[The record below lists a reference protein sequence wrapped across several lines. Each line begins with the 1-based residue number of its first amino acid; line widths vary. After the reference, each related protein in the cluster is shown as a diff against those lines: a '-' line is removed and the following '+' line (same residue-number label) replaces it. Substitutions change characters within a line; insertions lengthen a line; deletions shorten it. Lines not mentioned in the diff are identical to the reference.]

1 MRTVKSLDIMVV
13 SDEGHLADRIST
25 IMSQYHTDV
34 SWHPRIQDIGDGF
47 WANPCSV
54 IVLDTIVP
62 REQLAECEAL
72 LERIQGHNPQPQ
84 VILLTHAED
93 AVRGAGWLSEGG
105 YHYTK
110 IPVSDWELKAII
122 ESAVADQQVAPTETA
137 LPDREKVTQLHK
149 IIGPSEVMQG
159 VFGRIRKAASV
170 DIPILLM
177 GETGTGKDLAAQA
190 IHQLSHRR
198 EKPFLAVNLGSLPS
212 ELVASEL
219 FGHERGSF
227 SGAVDQHRGV
237 FERADGGTVLLDE
250 IDAVEEK
257 VRVSLLRVLEQ
268 QKFNRLG
275 GSEDVTSGAR
285 IIAATN
291 ADLVAMARK
300 GEFRKDLF
308 YRLDVFRI
316 ELPPLR
322 EHPEDIRPLINR
334 FVEIFNESLH
344 SNVKTVAPDAIMRL
358 EAYEWPGN
366 VRELKNVIQRAML
379 ICDGD
384 QIRMEHLPPRLR
396 ESENT
401 SMTVCFEVG
410 TPLEEVERTMIQR
423 ALLVSNNNRKE
434 AAELLGISRRMIYN
448 KLDKHGLK

>member
-1 MRTVKSLDIMVV
+1 MVI
-13 SDEGHLADRIST
+13 SDEGLLADRIGSVMSGYDTNIIWQPT
-25 IMSQYHTDV
+25 IDHL
-34 SWHPRIQDIGDGF
+34 GDGF
-47 WANPCSV
+47 WENPAAV
-54 IVLDTIVP
+54 IILDIIVP
-62 REQLAECEAL
+62 REQLSACENL
-72 LERIQGHNPQPQ
+72 LKEIQEHTPEPQ
-84 VILLTHAED
+84 VIILTTAED
-93 AVRGAGWLSEGG
+93 AGKVANWLSEGT

-110 IPVSDWELKAII
+110 IPVSDYELKSII
-122 ESAVADQQVAPTETA
+122 ESAVEDQKPAPTEEA
-137 LPDREKVTQLHK
+137 LPEFEKVTQLHK
-149 IIGPSEVMQG
+149 IVGQSASMQE

-177 GETGTGKDLAAQA
+177 GETGTGKDLVAQA
-190 IHQLSHRR
+190 IHHLSSRR
-198 EKPFLAVNLGSLPS
+198 DKPFLAVNLGSLPS

-227 SGAVDQHRGV
+227 SGAVEQHRGV

-268 QKFNRLG
+268 QKFQRLG
-275 GSEDVTSGAR
+275 GAEDVTSGVR

-291 ADLVAMARK
+291 ADLVAMAQK

-316 ELPPLR
+316 EVPPLR

-334 FVEIFNESLH
+334 FVEMFNESLH
-344 SNVKTVAPDAIMRL
+344 SNIKTIAPDVLSRL

-379 ICDGD
+379 ICDEEEL
-384 QIRMEHLPPRLR
+384 RMEHLPPRLR
-396 ESENT
+396 DGEQT
-401 SMTVCFEVG
+401 SMTVSFDVG
-410 TPLEEVERTMIQR
+410 TPLEEIEKTMIQR
-423 ALLVSNNNRKE
+423 ALLVTNNNRKE
-434 AAELLGISRRMIYN
+434 AAKLLGISRRMIYN